1 MRFIYLTV
9 LSFLL
14 FSCNK
19 QEKEDFS
26 NMQKNIS
33 LIYMIADNDLA
44 TFAVKDI
51 NEMERNFVPNDTDKI
66 LIYIDASPVLGLPR
80 NPVLLELQHDETDKI
95 KSKIIFS
102 YPQQNSTDKEVFKM
116 ILNDAIR
123 YNGMQN
129 KTKGL
134 VLWSHG
140 NAWLPSKYHISTDEK
155 SVFEHSENKEI
166 RFKYFGKDYS
176 PTESVMEI
184 KELADALSPYHF
196 NYIIFD
202 ACFMGS
208 IEVFYELKNST
219 DFFIAS
225 PSEILSDGFPYD
237 KIIPRMIKKEV
248 DLKGICKD
256 FYNYYNQ
263 KSGSLQSGAI
273 TLLNT
278 NYLDDFALFC
288 KSNLLPNWVVSKLN
302 IIQQYTR
309 NNENLLFDLKQ
320 LLDRANQNYPNWDK
334 LIVYQNHTE
343 KMANISLKECN
354 GISTYIFNNKNEL
367 NEYYK
372 KLSWYKDSRFN
383 PVFSND

>member
-1 MRFIYLTV
+1 M
-9 LSFLL
+9 
-14 FSCNK
+14 FSCSE
-19 QEKEDFS
+19 QGEDLVL
-26 NMQKNIS
+26 QQNIT

-51 NEMERNFVPNDTDKI
+51 NEMESNFAPNDTEKI
-66 LIYIDASPVLGLPR
+66 LIYIDVSPVTGLPR

-116 ILNDAIR
+116 VLEDAI
-123 YNGMQN
+123 YYGGMKN
-129 KTKGL
+129 RTKGL

-140 NAWLPSKYHISTDEK
+140 NAWLPNEYHIPTDEK
-155 SVFEHSENKEI
+155 AIFGHSENEEI

-184 KELADALSPYHF
+184 KELADVLSPYHF
-196 NYIIFD
+196 DYIIFD

-208 IEVFYELKNST
+208 IEVLYELKNST

-237 KIIPRMIKKEV
+237 QIIPRMTKKGV
-248 DLKGICKD
+248 DLKGICED

-263 KSGSLQSGAI
+263 KSGLFQSGTI
-273 TLLNT
+273 TLVNA

-288 KSNLLPNWVVSKLN
+288 KSNLSSNWVVSQSSTL
-302 IIQQYTR
+302 QQYTR
-309 NNENLLFDLKQ
+309 NDENLLFDLKQ
-320 LLDRANQNYPNWDK
+320 LLDRTNQNYPNWKK
-334 LIVYQNHTE
+334 LIGYQNHT
-343 KMANISLKECN
+343 KNMANLPLKECN
-354 GISTYIFNNKNEL
+354 GVSTYIFNEKNEL

-372 KLSWYKDSRFN
+372 KLSWYKDSGFN
-383 PVFSND
+383 PVFDNN